1 MALKREMLEL
11 EKELTLYADSDP
23 AKIEEAK
30 RALFLAKEGALR
42 WTGSVISFLWCS
54 NGSFALK
61 DNYGILLGYF
71 TRQNGVEAAEIRK
84 YLGIEDNYEDIY

>member
-1 MALKREMLEL
+1 MLEL

-42 WTGSVISFLWCS
+42 WT
-54 NGSFALK
+54 

-71 TRQNGVEAAEIRK
+71 TRQSGVEAAEIRK